1 MPTKKIIMR
10 EFSGGIGT
18 TSEKK
23 DIVNSAS
30 FIKNLNPFE
39 DPTYL
44 TMSRV
49 PTKISGSTVVG
60 LPTWAEDGSPYD
72 TNRYFVDEG
81 GNIYKETSLEVVSN
95 LRTVS
100 GCAGEGL
107 KVFDDFLYYALSKE
121 LGRYGK
127 LSGTPAFNDAFLSDG
142 VMDLDQSGGGSGFV
156 YATTTSVN
164 EGATHRQTFTP
175 DNDPLKTVVIN
186 VSDTGDD
193 PTWTVTVHDYYDN
206 LIGSKTIAYAD
217 MSTGDM
223 SFIFST
229 PLRLVIGNEYHFHV
243 TTSTTTGAPAVVTDV
258 TTDLEGADFSTLFGV
273 LIDATFH
280 PMVSIEDVLVIGNER
295 YLAVWDQAT
304 YEPNK
309 IALEPGYE
317 VRAMAKFEE
326 FVVAAAF
333 KGGNMEEAED
343 CRLYFWD
350 GIVAGEIVSYNY
362 FTDVP
367 VGVANSLY
375 NFKGELIGVYGN
387 TGKIYKGSDPFLGV
401 VNQVPKLARGKKVE
415 VYPGAIS
422 DYNGRLL
429 VGISASTDDTAL
441 EQGVYEYGHQSD
453 LLPEAF
459 NFPYLI
465 STGTTTGTTL
475 KIGLVKR
482 IGTDIYIGWRDGAGY
497 GLDKISVGDGASAS
511 GTWESLIYD
520 GGNPEE
526 YFLPINLIIQFEP
539 LTTGQSVTPK
549 YKLDRAASWTT
560 GDTEDTVGATSVE
573 LPIFNRCKEMQWG
586 INLVSSSNTFLK
598 ITGIILEYEPLTSE
612 E

>member
-1 MPTKKIIMR
+1 MPSKKLIIR

-18 TSEKK
+18 SSEKK
-23 DIVNSAS
+23 DVSNSAS
-30 FIKNLNPFE
+30 FIQNLNPFE

-49 PTKISGSTVVG
+49 PTKISGSTVVA
-60 LPTWAEDGSPYD
+60 LPTWAEDGSPHD

-81 GNIYKETSLEVVSN
+81 GNIYEEDSGGTVTN
-95 LRTVS
+95 LRTVT

-107 KVFDDFLYYALSKE
+107 KVFDDFLYYALASE

-142 VMDLDQSGGGSGFV
+142 LNDVDQSGGGTGDV
-156 YATTTSVN
+156 YATTTAID

-175 DNDPLKTVVIN
+175 DNDPLKTVIIN

-193 PTWTVTVHDYYDN
+193 PTWTVTVHDYYN
-206 LIGSKTIAYAD
+206 NVIGSKTIAWAD

-223 SFIFST
+223 SFTFST

-243 TTSTTTGAPAVVTDV
+243 TTSTTTGAPAVVSETNA
-258 TTDLEGADFSTLFGV
+258 DLEDAEFSTLFGV

-295 YLAVWDQAT
+295 YLATWDQAT
-304 YEPNK
+304 YEPNQ

-333 KGGNMEEAED
+333 KGGSMTEAEE

-350 GIVAGEIVSYNY
+350 GIIAGEIVSYNY

-367 VGVANSLY
+367 VGVANTIY
-375 NFKGELIGVYGN
+375 NFKGELIGVYGH
-387 TGKIYKGSDPFLGV
+387 TGKVYKGSDPFLGV
-401 VNQVPKLARGKKVE
+401 VNEVPKLARGTKVE
-415 VYPGAIS
+415 IYPGAIS
-422 DYNGRLL
+422 DYDGRVLI
-429 VGISASTDDTAL
+429 GISASTDDTDL

-453 LLPEAF
+453 LLPESF
-459 NFPYLI
+459 NYPYLI
-465 STGTTTGTTL
+465 STGTTTEI

-482 IGTDIYIGWRDGAGY
+482 IGTDIYIGWNDGAAY
-497 GLDKISVGDGASAS
+497 GLDKISVGDSASAS
-511 GTWESLIYD
+511 GTWESLIFD
-520 GGNPEE
+520 GGNPEQQ
-526 YFLPINLIIQFEP
+526 FLPIKLIIQFEA
-539 LTTGQSVTPK
+539 LTANQSVTPK
-549 YKLDRAASWTT
+549 YKLDRAAAWTS
-560 GDTEDTVGATSVE
+560 GDTEDTVGATYVE
-573 LPIFNRCKEMQWG
+573 LPIFTRCTEMQWG
-586 INLVSSSNTFLK
+586 IDLVSTSNTFLK

-612 E
+612 D